1 LFYLETLPKGSTLS
15 KTTKLH
21 QTHCVHIRAALKPR
35 EIETHLLLY
44 DSPMPRESSK
54 SNKKREGKLGGT
66 LKPKS
71 ATAIQPVL
79 DVNEILSPSAEEF
92 KTLYK
97 LARYI
102 QQNAP
107 WEYMEETDV
116 FGVKDPDTGE
126 LGFVS
131 VMGSLGEYTAIAVYR
146 GVEGLYGW
154 RRFEEWLDVEPES
167 EEAHDMLMEIPHL
180 QLLFGPTSFLDS
192 HDREAIKHSG
202 AKFPKDKPLFRSHW
216 PGYYP
221 WFLTRREALH
231 LIHVLTQ
238 TIEVAKQFFYDAT
251 VIPLNEDPE
260 DRNYLIRVPELTD
273 GVVCWRSSIEWID
286 EPGIPLVPI
295 DVDDAAVDQLKTIPK
310 SDPQEIDLFT
320 LPAKLGE
327 ANERPRVL
335 YALLVTNG
343 LTGFIYGFEALE
355 AREGIDLMY
364 ADLAEKVAKMWLK
377 QGVVP
382 TELRARSLR
391 LLNMF
396 QYFAGEVGF
405 GLSLVK
411 ELPSI
416 DEAKGFIL
424 EKMNL

>member
-1 LFYLETLPKGSTLS
+1 MPRRSSRYS
-15 KTTKLH
+15 KTL
-21 QTHCVHIRAALKPR
+21 RR
-35 EIETHLLLY
+35 
-44 DSPMPRESSK
+44 
-54 SNKKREGKLGGT
+54 
-66 LKPKS
+66 KS
-71 ATAIQPVL
+71 ATANQPIKDL
-79 DVNEILSPSAEEF
+79 NEILPPSDEEF

-102 QQNAP
+102 QQNEP
-107 WEYMEETDV
+107 WDYMEETDV

-131 VMGSLGEYTAIAVYR
+131 VMGALGEYSAVVVYR
-146 GVEGLYGW
+146 GVEALYGW
-154 RRFEEWLDVEPES
+154 RKFEELLDIEPES
-167 EEAHDMLMEIPHL
+167 EEAHDMVMEIPQL
-180 QLLFGPTSFLDS
+180 QLSFGPASFLES
-192 HDREAIKHSG
+192 HDRAAIKCSG
-202 AKFPKDKPLFRSHW
+202 ARFSSDLPLFRSYW

-221 WFLTRREALH
+221 WFLTRAEARH

-238 TIEVAKQFFYDAT
+238 TIQVAKEFFYDQS

-260 DRNYLIRVPELTD
+260 DRSYLIRVPKLTD
-273 GVVCWRSSIEWID
+273 GVVRWQSSIELIE
-286 EPGIPLVPI
+286 EPNIPLVPI
-295 DVDDAAVDQLKTIPK
+295 DVDDAAVDQLKAMPK

-335 YALLVTNG
+335 YMLLVTNG
-343 LTGFIYGFEALE
+343 VTGFLYGFEALQ
-355 AREGIDLMY
+355 APDGIDLMY
-364 ADLAEKVAKMWLK
+364 ADLAEKVAKMWLR
-377 QGVVP
+377 QEVVP

-405 GLSLVK
+405 GLSLTK
-411 ELPSI
+411 ELLAV
-416 DEAKGFIL
+416 DEARGFIL